1 MDKDTVL
8 VPAGQTMDILV
19 EMSNSGAW
27 MIHCHITE
35 HLESGM
41 RGEGD
46 KGGSL
51 LMIKREHM

>member
-41 RGEGD
+41 MFTYQGHERRG
-46 KGGSL
+46 
-51 LMIKREHM
+51 